1 MRSCGIVRENLKS
14 VSLLVARDIGMV
26 LDVGSR
32 GLDKVHVLSLYLT
45 TLLPVSNLTCRFA
58 LFVPVSSW
66 SCSCYI
72 IMPCCRCVE

>member
-14 VSLLVARDIGMV
+14 VSLLVARDIGLV

-32 GLDKVHVLSLYLT
+32 GLDEVHVLSLYLT
-45 TLLPVSNLTCRFA
+45 TLLPVSNLTCGFA
-58 LFVPVSSW
+58 LFVSSW
-66 SCSCYI
+66 CCSCYI